1 MNLRLIIVFLFSS
14 VCLGQISQ
22 PDYGYYDSVNIQ
34 AGYQF
39 SFEGPND
46 KNFHLLEVGISKLRY
61 GGRHGGG
68 FQLGISSEIGLNTDK
83 FVLGPKIS
91 GLIYYQF
98 LVLGSEVVTYTDF
111 DNWTLR
117 YVPIIG
123 IGGNGFHLVLKP
135 QVILTNKN
143 FQPVNKVGLYLGA
156 SIPLWKNKLER

>member
-1 MNLRLIIVFLFSS
+1 MDFRLIITLLFSS

-22 PDYGYYDSVNIQ
+22 PDYSFYDSVNIQ
-34 AGYQF
+34 GGYLF
-39 SFEGPND
+39 SFEGPNED
-46 KNFHLLEVGISKLRY
+46 NFHLLEFGINKLRY

-68 FQLGISSEIGLNTDK
+68 FQLGISTEMGLNTDK
-83 FVLGPKIS
+83 FVVGPKIS

-111 DNWTLR
+111 ENWTLR
-117 YVPIIG
+117 YVPIFG

-143 FQPVNKVGLYLGA
+143 FQPVNKVGVYLGG
-156 SIPLWKNKLER
+156 SFPLWKEKSKR